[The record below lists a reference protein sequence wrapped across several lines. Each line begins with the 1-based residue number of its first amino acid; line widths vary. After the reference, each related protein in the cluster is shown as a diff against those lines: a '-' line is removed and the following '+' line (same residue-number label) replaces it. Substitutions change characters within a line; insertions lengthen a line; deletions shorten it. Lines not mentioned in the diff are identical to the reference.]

1 MFKIYFEFIAEV
13 FSLQERTT
21 LCNLDILM
29 FLFLVLAACRCSGR
43 CGGTLATLASLVD
56 ERLVD
61 VGDNTTTGDGGLD
74 QVVQFFVT
82 ANGELQVTGGD
93 ALHAEIAGSVSG
105 QLENLGAQVLQN
117 GGHVNSGVG
126 ADATFLVHT
135 NFDVSVD
142 AANRELKTSTHG
154 TRLRGLLL
162 LVADLATLASNFATL
177 ATFASFATFS

>member
-1 MFKIYFEFIAEV
+1 M
-13 FSLQERTT
+13 
-21 LCNLDILM
+21 
-29 FLFLVLAACRCSGR
+29 LAACWCGDRC
-43 CGGTLATLASLVD
+43 CGSLATLASLVD

-61 VGDNTTTGDGGLD
+61 VRNDTTASDGGLD
-74 QVVQFFVT
+74 QVIQLFVT
-82 ANGELQVTGGD
+82 TDGKLQVAGGD
-93 ALHAEIAGSVSG
+93 ALHAEIAGGVSG

-126 ADATFLVHT
+126 TDATFLVHT